1 MCAASLNQLLLFRKV
16 GLGGGMGGSVK
27 MLAQLSSGKLGVI
40 VYILFSITSWFLNR
54 ETRSACSTFHSLLLP
69 QANPCPKT
77 NQPKTQTVTPFSFQI
92 PTLRMVS
99 LHFCLVVV
107 HSLWV
112 SVGLCQRPNY
122 RLKRAARVA
131 VIKFVHRQLS
141 SSRSVTITVS
151 ASAAICESSVLSK
164 VRADLDHQLKQ
175 FSSTQMNSSVSNL

>member
-1 MCAASLNQLLLFRKV
+1 
-16 GLGGGMGGSVK
+16 MGGSVK
-27 MLAQLSSGKLGVI
+27 MLAQLSSGKLGVM
-40 VYILFSITSWFLNR
+40 VYILFSITSWFMNQKLNSVLNR

-107 HSLWV
+107 HSSWV
-112 SVGLCQRPNY
+112 SVGLCQTPNY
-122 RLKRAARVA
+122 HLKRAARVA

-175 FSSTQMNSSVSNL
+175 FSNTQMNSSVSNL